1 MRFRAGGETTRFIDN
16 KVGYL
21 LYAPWERL
29 NKKALDVSGSV
40 PGVSCL
46 SQPLVVRGCVLY
58 SRRRE

>member
-1 MRFRAGGETTRFIDN
+1 MRFRAGGETARFIDN

-21 LYAPWERL
+21 LNAPWERV
-29 NKKALDVSGSV
+29 NKKALDVSDSV

-46 SQPLVVRGCVLY
+46 SQRLVVRGCVLY

>member
-29 NKKALDVSGSV
+29 NKKALDVSDSV

-46 SQPLVVRGCVLY
+46 SQSLVVRGCVLY